1 MNAGMF
7 DPRDVDSVA
16 LDSRTPNQMNKPSQR
31 RLVCRWGHAEDGRLA
46 CTWRH
51 DGPDDASE
59 PWEDFRTSA
68 SPETK
73 NAHEMR
79 KPERR
84 SEMTRLRAVEIEA
97 YALSTMTG
105 VSDGQPPALSSGRK
119 LTPPQRASS
128 RVQAV
133 TQWVA
138 IALGVALNVVLYFAF
153 RSGGPL

>member
-7 DPRDVDSVA
+7 DGRYADSVA
-16 LDSRTPNQMNKPSQR
+16 LGSRPPYRMTEAVSTKPSQR
-31 RLVCRWGHAEDGRLA
+31 RLVCRWGHAKDGRLA

-51 DGPDDASE
+51 DGPDDASD
-59 PWEDFRTSA
+59 PAWEDFRTSA
-68 SPETK
+68 SPEAK

-79 KPERR
+79 IPERR

-119 LTPPQRASS
+119 LTLPPRAS
-128 RVQAV
+128 R
-133 TQWVA
+133 
-138 IALGVALNVVLYFAF
+138 
-153 RSGGPL
+153 